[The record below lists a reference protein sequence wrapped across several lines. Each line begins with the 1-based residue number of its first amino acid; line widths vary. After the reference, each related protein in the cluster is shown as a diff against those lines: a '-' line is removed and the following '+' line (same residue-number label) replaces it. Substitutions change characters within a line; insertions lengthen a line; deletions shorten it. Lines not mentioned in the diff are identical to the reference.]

1 MNRNKFAIMALAI
14 FTLMVSACGPKT
26 PEVKLTVSP
35 ASLKIK
41 VGEVGSIKAKVTP
54 ENTTVSFSSTNNKIA
69 TVNEKGEIKGEAEGN
84 ATIVVKAGEQ
94 TKRISVLVYKPE
106 TDYSA
111 RMIGNK
117 DNALALPFYIPKRD
131 LMKELF
137 DDIKAANAPFGWRY
151 ANPYMKEKDPEKVG
165 YYFAPIT
172 ENGELLKDRYILA
185 IRYNYV
191 DKIQAHIELGINM
204 LEEQNP
210 FATEPGKEKIKDI
223 ANAYGF
229 TGNGTFAN
237 QGGKIGH
244 TYTAYNTKLGLDEQL
259 SIILYAQPNKDGLY
273 KVFAH
278 IVYHYHQDHD

>member
-41 VGEVGSIKAKVTP
+41 VGEVATLKTTVTP
-54 ENTTVSFSSTNNKIA
+54 ENTAVTFNSTDNKIA
-69 TVNEKGEIKGEAEGN
+69 TVNEKGEVKGEAEGN
-84 ATIVVKAGEQ
+84 AYIVVKAGNQ
-94 TKRISVLVYKPE
+94 TKRIQVLVYKPE

-117 DNALALPFYIPKRD
+117 DNALAPPFYIPKRD

-137 DDIKAANAPFGWRY
+137 EDIKAANEPFGWIY

-165 YYFAPIT
+165 YYFAPIS
-172 ENGELLKDRYILA
+172 NGQILKDRYIRA
-185 IRYNYV
+185 IRYNFV
-191 DKIQAHIELGINM
+191 DKTQVHIELRINF
-204 LEEQNP
+204 EDEQNP
-210 FATEPGKEKIKDI
+210 FATESGKEKIKNI
-223 ANAYGF
+223 ADAYGF
-229 TGNGTFAN
+229 TGNRSFAN
-237 QGGKIGH
+237 QGGKIGY

-259 SIILYAQPNKDGLY
+259 SIILYTQPDNNGVYQL
-273 KVFAH
+273 FAH